1 MDDELITMAQQQERH
16 DLADEADFR
25 KDAQDLHNE
34 AVDADHRAD
43 AAWNEH
49 KAEEAAR
56 LRSDAAEFEK
66 LASDLDH
73 RAGLMKDAAMF
84 ARFEEHDLETR
95 RDLRR
100 RIADDETKAAEMQGR
115 LDRGEVTG
123 QAEQIDLT
131 GKIGAAHG
139 EAEALKKLDDGL
151 TEDVVSD
158 MHHEHERDTWAH
170 DGYQGHPHPELGEG
184 TPPGDQPHLDQ

>member
-1 MDDELITMAQQQERH
+1 MDDDLTTMAKQTERH
-16 DLADEADFR
+16 DLAEEATFR

-34 AVDADHRAD
+34 AVDADRRAD

-49 KAEEAAR
+49 KAEEAAH
-56 LRSDAAEFEK
+56 LRSDAADFEK
-66 LASDLDH
+66 LASELDH

-84 ARFEEHDLETR
+84 ARWEQTDLGTR
-95 RDLRR
+95 RDLRK
-100 RIADDETKAAEMQGR
+100 RIADDENQAAEMQGR

-123 QAEQIDLT
+123 QDEAIDLK

-139 EAEALKKLDDGL
+139 DADALRKLDDGL
-151 TEDVVSD
+151 TEDIVRD

-170 DGYQGHPHPELGEG
+170 EGYQGTNPHPELGEG
-184 TPPGDQPHLDQ
+184 TPPGETQPQN